1 MNTTQGIIFDIKRF
15 AVHDGPG
22 IRQTIFLKGCPLRC
36 WWCHNPESQNPA
48 IEKAY
53 KSYKIEDQ
61 EFSEEIEIGR
71 IVNVA
76 DVMRVIRKDIL
87 YFDGSGGGVTLS
99 GGEPL
104 HQPDFTCELLK
115 ACRAEGIHTALDTC
129 GYAEKDV
136 FMKIAGMSD
145 LLLYDLKLMDDEL
158 HQNFTGVSNEIIL
171 SNLKLAIGLGTTIF
185 IRIPLIP
192 SITDTEKNITS
203 IWEFLSELKGISEID
218 LLPFHDFAKSKYR
231 RYEKASLIDDIEV
244 EPSSNI
250 QEIKE
255 TFEILN
261 IPVKIGG

>member
-1 MNTTQGIIFDIKRF
+1 MNTTQGIIFDIQRF

-36 WWCHNPESQNPA
+36 WWCHNPESQDPG
-48 IEKAY
+48 IEKAFKTY
-53 KSYKIEDQ
+53 RLADE
-61 EFSEEIEIGR
+61 EFSEEIEIGK
-71 IVNVA
+71 VVTVS
-76 DVMRVIRKDIL
+76 DVMTEIRKDIL

-104 HQPDFTCELLK
+104 YQPDFAYELLS
-115 ACRAEGIHTALDTC
+115 ACNAEGIHRALDTS
-129 GYAEKDV
+129 GYAEEDV
-136 FMKIAGMSD
+136 FMKIASMSD

-158 HQNFTGVSNEIIL
+158 HQNFTGVSNKVIL
-171 SNLKLAIGLGTTIF
+171 KNLHHVLDMGITTY

-192 SITDTEKNITS
+192 SITDTDKNITA

-218 LLPFHDFAKSKYR
+218 LLPFHDFARDKYR
-231 RYEKASLIDDIEV
+231 RYDKTNLLNDKVVEASTNIE
-244 EPSSNI
+244 S
-250 QEIKE
+250 IKE